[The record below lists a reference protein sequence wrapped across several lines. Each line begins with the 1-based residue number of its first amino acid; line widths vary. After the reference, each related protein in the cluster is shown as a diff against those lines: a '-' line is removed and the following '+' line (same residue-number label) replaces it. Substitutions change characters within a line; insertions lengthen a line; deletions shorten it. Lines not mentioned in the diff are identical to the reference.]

1 MVSLRAQLRAYTS
14 FDQQLVLATTRHMAR
29 VEHVKVG
36 GRPPTASKTH
46 RALRRSYGDHM
57 EIITLD

>member
-29 VEHVKVG
+29 VEQVKVG
-36 GRPPTASKTH
+36 GRPPTASST
-46 RALRRSYGDHM
+46 AQIIWRSSY
-57 EIITLD
+57 